1 MNKLFIDD
9 LVERLETATC
19 TIIKKCDQKEVSF
32 QLKSQEL
39 YDQFPMISYE
49 YTSDSQFQVE
59 PQESQFLN
67 DIFHKGTWLIG
78 SDDDTINFII
88 NLQSNGQSL
97 FIDAIE
103 VNKDMRGDGLGG
115 TIVTVIE
122 SIAEQYYSKI
132 SISPFDTDAMNFWK
146 HMGYSEDNI
155 GNLVKYLN
163 EEGDN

>member
-67 DIFHKGTWLIG
+67 EIFHKGTWLIG

-88 NLQSNGQSL
+88 NLQSNGQIL

-146 HMGYSEDNI
+146 YMGYSEDNI
-155 GNLVKYLN
+155 GNWVKYLN